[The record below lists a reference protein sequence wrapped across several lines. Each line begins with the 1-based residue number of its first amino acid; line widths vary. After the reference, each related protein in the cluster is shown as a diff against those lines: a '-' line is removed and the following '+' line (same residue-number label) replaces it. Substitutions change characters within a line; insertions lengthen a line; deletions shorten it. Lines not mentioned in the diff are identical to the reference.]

1 MTRRS
6 KTTKLQREAELS
18 KKMAEYLT
26 KTGFRSLGDALA
38 FYAGSAAPPRSEGMI
53 ELRKVETGK
62 LTVNP
67 DRCSGASLADVA
79 DRFSP
84 AAYKEYYDAA
94 EAHPNPGTT
103 MAIDCTA
110 GICAHVR
117 THRRNSSAG
126 TGRGNDDVGR

>member
-94 EAHPNPGTT
+94 EAHPDWDHDGDRLHCRNLRTRQNTPEKL
-103 MAIDCTA
+103 
-110 GICAHVR
+110 VR
-117 THRRNSSAG
+117 WYRARK
-126 TGRGNDDVGR
+126 